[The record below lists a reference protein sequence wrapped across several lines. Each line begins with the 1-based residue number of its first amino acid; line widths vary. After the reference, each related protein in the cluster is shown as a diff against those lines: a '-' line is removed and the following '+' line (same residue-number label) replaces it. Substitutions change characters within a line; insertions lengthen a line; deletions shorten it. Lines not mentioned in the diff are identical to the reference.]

1 MGTPASSESD
11 MDLNETLEFLSEE
24 LDIERSEHVR
34 EGGRS
39 VADLRD

>member
-1 MGTPASSESD
+1 M
-11 MDLNETLEFLSEE
+11 TLAEAVDHLSEE

-34 EGGRS
+34 EVGAS